1 MVDDEEFFEFVEMEV
16 CDFFSEYDFFGDDV
30 LVVKGFVFKVFEG
43 DVEYEEKIFE
53 FMAVVDEYILI
64 LECDIEKLFMMLVE
78 DVFLIIGCGIV
89 VIGCVE
95 CG

>member
-1 MVDDEEFFEFVEMEV
+1 MVDDEELLELVEMEV
-16 CDFFSEYDFFGDDV
+16 CDLLIEYEFFGDDV
-30 LVVKGFVFKVFEG
+30 FVVVGLVLKVLEG
-43 DVEYEEKIFE
+43 DVLYEEKIFE
-53 FMAVVDEYILI
+53 LMVVVDEYILI
-64 LECDIEKLFMMLVE
+64 LECDNDKLFMMLVE

>member
-1 MVDDEEFFEFVEMEV
+1 MEV
-16 CDFFSEYDFFGDDV
+16 
-30 LVVKGFVFKVFEG
+30 
-43 DVEYEEKIFE
+43 
-53 FMAVVDEYILI
+53 VDIYILI
-64 LECDIEKLFMMLVE
+64 LECDFDKLFMMLVE